1 MVFELLKYGHLHPTR
16 GQDLADRLG
25 MPLRALQSQI
35 MDERIDG
42 HPICASDS
50 GLVGYYLPDSP
61 EELEEY
67 NTRLHKGISRR
78 FKAYRALKK
87 TLDRMRAEQMQKSA

>member
-61 EELEEY
+61 EELLDQGIKP
-67 NTRLHKGISRR
+67 NTIRLSIGTEHIDDIIVDLEKG
-78 FKAYRALKK
+78 F
-87 TLDRMRAEQMQKSA
+87 SAVR